1 MFCRNTKVSIGGQS
15 IPLYDY
21 YLAPGVAKSFIKNF
35 CDILETRYDDVN
47 ATKLKEDMREFMNS
61 HGKRIIN
68 DEGKEFTRKAIEVFD
83 SDDIIYDFEH
93 CWSRAYTRT
102 YRDTYQSQE
111 ALVHNL
117 NTMNSRAG
125 YTKCPLIMETL

>member
-35 CDILETRYDDVN
+35 CEVLEIKYDVD
-47 ATKLKEDMREFMNS
+47 TTELKDKLKSYSVAHN
-61 HGKRIIN
+61 KRIIN
-68 DEGKEFTRKAIEVFD
+68 EDGKKYVKELLEIFD
-83 SDDIIYDFEH
+83 SDDIIADFDK
-93 CWSRAYTRT
+93 CWDRAYRRT
-102 YRDTYQSQE
+102 NRDTYQSQE

-125 YTKCPLIMETL
+125 YR